1 MSGELSVKS
10 AYWLGRSSNPP
21 PNQDL
26 LRGQIWKTRIQ
37 ERLKMVLWRVAAN
50 CLPMR
55 DQRLWYDANAN
66 TNCHLCNTGQESTIH
81 LFINCPLA
89 RALWF
94 SSQWGISID
103 NCELST
109 SAQFIHFLLGPPFQE
124 ASEDLL
130 LFGALLCDLIWRL
143 RNEALFEGRVASYE
157 DLRAKIIKLFA
168 ENRKV
173 RPFPQI

>member
-37 ERLKMVLWRVAAN
+37 ERLKIVLWRVVAN

-66 TNCHLCNTGQESTIH
+66 TNCHLCNTGPESTIH

-94 SSQWGISID
+94 SS
-103 NCELST
+103 
-109 SAQFIHFLLGPPFQE
+109 
-124 ASEDLL
+124 
-130 LFGALLCDLIWRL
+130 
-143 RNEALFEGRVASYE
+143 
-157 DLRAKIIKLFA
+157 
-168 ENRKV
+168 
-173 RPFPQI
+173 